1 MVSQKAWDEYSLAQK
16 IEHFTNLKSGT
27 QKWIEVIALI
37 EGIASV
43 LLILIGLVVPVL
55 IPFGVAGLIALP
67 FLLAVGQVVTL
78 LRKIANFQR
87 LQLLELAEVQQ

>member
-87 LQLLELAEVQQ
+87 LQLLELAEAQQ